1 MSLRAEGRR
10 FAQELRRTRRARLLA
25 HQTIASMD
33 GGWGGGILQN
43 RMRPV
48 VLTAVARRGC
58 LSTRV
63 RPRAAAR
70 AFSATWRDAPLQERS
85 AAQEHFLD
93 RCRLLDEPTPAEADP
108 TGATYCVE
116 RGARTDTGGDGW
128 ADVWTRSCVAGEYN
142 SQRAHLDAA
151 FAPLRQ
157 DARARE
163 TPPLLIV
170 SDLRRV
176 RIRTTWTNSVSRTY
190 GCDLDDL
197 TDRAVRDRLK
207 WAFRERPPW
216 AGVMV

>member
-1 MSLRAEGRR
+1 MTLKTEGRR
-10 FAQELRRTRRARLLA
+10 FVQELRRNRRARLLA

-33 GGWGGGILQN
+33 GGWWGGILQN

-48 VLTAVARRGC
+48 VLTAAARRGC

-63 RPRAAAR
+63 RPRDAAR
-70 AFSATWRDAPLQERS
+70 ACIATWRDATLQERS
-85 AAQEHFLD
+85 AAQEHVLD

-128 ADVWTRSCVAGEYN
+128 ADVWKRSCFAWEYN

-157 DARARE
+157 DALARE
-163 TPPLLIV
+163 TPPLLNR
-170 SDLRRV
+170 LRPAAGAASAPPG
-176 RIRTTWTNSVSRTY
+176 RTASVEPMNSISTTSPPARSVT
-190 GCDLDDL
+190 G
-197 TDRAVRDRLK
+197 LK
-207 WAFRERPPW
+207 WAFRERPP
-216 AGVMV
+216 GLG

>member
-1 MSLRAEGRR
+1 MTLEAEGRR
-10 FAQELRRTRRARLLA
+10 FVQELRRNRRARLLA

-33 GGWGGGILQN
+33 GGWWGGILHN

-48 VLTAVARRGC
+48 VLTAAARRGC

-63 RPRAAAR
+63 RPRDAAR
-70 AFSATWRDAPLQERS
+70 ACIATWREATLQERS

-128 ADVWTRSCVAGEYN
+128 ADVWKRSCFAWEYN

-157 DARARE
+157 DALALE
-163 TPPLLIV
+163 NPPLLIV
-170 SDLRRV
+170 SGRCP
-176 RIRTTWTNSVSRTY
+176 IWWI
-190 GCDLDDL
+190 
-197 TDRAVRDRLK
+197 LK
-207 WAFRERPPW
+207 NRKAQKMPAQKP
-216 AGVMV
+216 A